1 MIEPKSAEQ
10 GGSSMTLHQDK
21 ENAQVFDF
29 YVSWE
34 SRELWL
40 RHMESDHLKRHS
52 VVIERYP
59 KLYFE

>member
-1 MIEPKSAEQ
+1 
-10 GGSSMTLHQDK
+10 MTLHQDK